1 MSSTPFMPLWVSDFI
16 GDTLDLDAKEIGAYM
31 LLLMAMW
38 QRGGSLPDDD
48 GKLQRVAR
56 VGREWPKVWAALKP
70 FFTVE
75 NGLVENKRLT
85 QELQK
90 VAAKREVNAHAGSL
104 GGRAK
109 ALKNNKQALA
119 NATVSLKQPY
129 PEPEP
134 ERKKQERRA
143 RERALRSEF
152 EDFWNGWPNKVGK
165 PKALTSFIGKRKTH
179 SLQAI
184 IAGRD
189 RYVRTKPPD
198 RPWLNP
204 ATFLNQERFNDQP
217 AETGK
222 PAATGVELPKWEGPE
237 SDRQQDSEPEDSGVL
252 RGGSVVHFREKGG
265 GQRPL
270 LCDQS
275 GGYADRVDEVADLL
289 SADARGS
296 PGNVLSA

>member
-1 MSSTPFMPLWVSDFI
+1 MNGLPYYKRYPRDFI
-16 GDTLDLDAKEIGAYM
+16 EGTIGLGFELKTAYAFILDLIYV
-31 LLLMAMW
+31 
-38 QRGGSLPDDD
+38 QGGKLPDEP
-48 GKLQRVAR
+48 RYIS
-56 VGREWPKVWAALKP
+56 
-70 FFTVE
+70 
-75 NGLVENKRLT
+75 GLLECSVRKWKSIR
-85 QELQK
+85 
-90 VAAKREVNAHAGSL
+90 
-104 GGRAK
+104 
-109 ALKNNKQALA
+109 QALIDA
-119 NATVSLKQPY
+119 GKITVAEGSISNYRAVSELESYAKVQDKQRENRSRPNKINDL
-129 PEPEP
+129 PTPKPDHTEPDTDTEK
-134 ERKKQERRA
+134 EKRRA

-152 EDFWNGWPNKVGK
+152 EDFWKGWPNKVGK
-165 PKALTSFIGKRKTH
+165 PKALTAFIGKRKSH

-252 RGGSVVHFREKGG
+252 RGGSLLHFPEKGG

-275 GGYADRVDEVADLL
+275 GVHADRVDEVADLL
-289 SADARGS
+289 SADARSS